1 MPQILRALL
10 FVNALVLVV
19 PMVSITT
26 RLLVCHNTESSLQ
39 AGNFGLVSE
48 SAGIQSTSGEAF
60 HQAMQT
66 SLVREAFGSDSAC
79 WTGAHLGMFFV
90 VLLLLPAY
98 IVASV
103 LGFLLLVDREMD
115 SVQLL
120 AHADPHADVM
130 DMQWLMSVA
139 FLFQIVS
146 DVIDLWFLD
155 LVLLVGF
162 TAWAYYLAL
171 NSEWVNVTVND
182 TLVALQ
188 AGAAWTLVGATL
200 GVLFSRDI
208 DVGPVV
214 VLGVAVAAALGFFVT
229 RARRTAIVSTPL
241 KRLVRV
247 ADIVVWA
254 RHRVQL
260 AVEGHSVT
268 HSYSG
273 VVDTDGALAALLDDA
288 SDLDAE
294 YNEISGV
301 AGNSPSNA
309 SVFGAAQLHGNSRA
323 LVKDAELG
331 YQALVERHPRAAL
344 ASLHAALFY
353 KATRANKNSYL
364 ELRMLARAWRLSSA
378 WDVRLIVVL
387 RTYHVNFNAGAASNS
402 ADVISGSS
410 VMGADLSGIQRIVY
424 DHHQTSARTAETSAY
439 HTMHTVYSQLQQ
451 PRVDLGAL
459 HNLAMT
465 YAGYRKTA
473 DTSFKN
479 MLRMNPSSPE
489 VLRSYAAFLTRSF
502 QEEQLAVA
510 LLSKAERLEA
520 TASRVHVHKVTDFTP
535 GGHGGA
541 ASGEAR
547 WGANS
552 SGGVPGGLDDNSAVL
567 VVSAGELDF
576 GDIIACNAA
585 SCRIFGRL
593 RGEML
598 GSNLRL
604 LLPSPFNAIPTS
616 DLDRLARLADSY
628 LNNWQYMAGVHAN
641 GTLIPLRIML
651 QEAPPAIAGA
661 CDPRFALVC
670 QQLQL
675 ADVAGIAIVRG
686 NAADDGLSLV
696 HASGG
701 MHSLLGID
709 ASTIAEYDLPIGAW
723 MPALDRAW
731 RGEPLHGK
739 RSGGAQP
746 GSSFNYQKVRSN
758 GIRHRSA
765 QGQSLA
771 APPPRSVP
779 GYSSGGGG
787 LGPGRGRRRS
797 HRASSTS
804 SWSNVTLTDEVVK
817 LRACLVTPK
826 GVQVMRPKPPPG
838 TRLSNSETT
847 SDSDKRQSQAHQ
859 ATNARRVSTILESTD
874 EDTDS
879 AAPRQRSEVIGLS
892 SSGNEDSPS
901 MTAHRAPA
909 PISAPNAGAADSSSS
924 RYSMTRKGSERL
936 KRSGSSK
943 NLSRRPSAHGNF
955 TGLDEAATDSIPIME
970 QKTADGRPLVQLVS
984 VTVIPLSGMFLGS
997 AAAAMFDVTYY
1008 GFVMISKHTEYSS
1021 SNKAL
1026 NHRNVSGTRTVP
1038 SSPAATTPLHGGT
1051 PMHGGG
1057 GSDDER
1063 ITRRVSNASGGIPPH
1078 MSIATGARVTD
1089 RSPIALGGNESEGGS
1104 SSSAASAMTQN
1115 TAYAPDAASVNT
1127 KLTKGTYNGAVG
1139 LAAAGGF
1146 DGALQAAAAAE
1157 RTLSRGSLGSRYTG
1171 HMTDMTEEQSEY
1183 VIDNAISGG
1192 RKRRKSMAPTEQT
1205 NEQKRLVKNSGMTG
1219 SVGTRATAVSSTMAM
1234 LQMVV
1239 AQAHVSGLAPLKVVN
1254 RIFRSSLISMVLS
1267 TLVLFFAFFFL
1278 LHDVMSEQLE
1288 AVGDT
1293 HRRWMGAWVSYHNL
1307 ISAGGITLAGLS
1319 PLSFSEEIA
1328 DMRLQRAFLSRVD
1341 EAMLRQARSLS
1352 GFTPVRSSTLELLT
1366 ERDTIKLQSAAAA
1379 QPGSPASGGV
1389 SMSLLEALNF
1399 FDVRTGSFVQFTSP
1413 AAFWPNSTEEVSQLG
1428 ASGLSDISPRS
1439 AARELREEV
1448 IPALRRLALEKGPDV
1463 ESHLFFQGWLDMGLM
1478 ITFITIRGIVFG
1490 LIALRAAR
1498 DFDRLKN
1505 SPLKAMASMNTRT
1518 LKLLQERSADNLRS
1532 ALGVD
1537 EDDELWPE
1545 EADMEEDRDGHDGE
1559 GAGEEEHLLGKQGS
1573 RSHSGGTLV
1582 RTGSFEAMMNSPTP
1596 QMHLSPSH
1604 MNKYREDAQ
1613 NKPVLSGGL
1622 DAAHSR
1628 SMQGKGVPR
1637 RGSVATYASSQFSG
1651 ATGDTGL
1658 REMLAHRNF
1667 ARTLGQAA
1675 ATPDGP
1681 PPSGSHGGVGRHSGQ
1696 GSGVYA
1702 GQGTGIAPVVEGRL
1716 EPGLPASSLDRGG
1729 AVDPAVSLVPGKQT
1743 ANRTRTRAASAS
1755 ALPPATESGPVENP
1769 LAEADSKG
1777 AVGSPQP
1784 SAKVPPRHDR
1794 SATGQA
1800 MNETKAAAGHHV
1812 VQFDDTSSAMGS
1824 TSSAER
1830 SDRSDYV
1837 RVVGESVSSS
1847 SHREHH
1853 ASDATSSSY
1862 SGQYVSGP
1870 GRQSYDKTA
1879 TMLTT
1884 VSAAT
1889 AAQPGMS
1896 RMSSHG
1902 SVDPG
1907 AVTRGRRLS
1916 KVEEGLLTPH
1926 RGRRRTKSRRLP
1938 TVRTFRDT
1946 AGYRR
1951 WATVVLLA
1959 PTLIVMVHIATVI
1972 VVQMLLNFTINSST
1986 QRLHAASEASVS
1998 LMQQQA
2004 DFLAAT
2010 ISAETMQQQYEAAN
2024 ATIAHQVVVRS
2035 TIQQLIHGGETDF
2048 LPRRV
2053 SNVYASSKLS
2063 PLDVKSSTYIR
2074 LQEEGCIIS
2083 EPEGLKDTVVM
2094 KQHIARCVQYNDG
2107 LVRRGLLDGVSHYLT
2122 LTRRA
2127 IEVQASLGPAAGG
2140 GARIV
2145 RRQNDTT
2152 SAGDKTLR
2160 LLVGEAIELH
2170 TVFLAPG
2177 MVALLEQELQ
2187 ESQEL
2192 LTYYITLVH
2201 VTNLASGLTNFF
2213 IMILIAYPL
2222 VSSLTNHVLASR
2234 ALMLTLPPE
2243 VVQQVPRLRKEL
2255 VAMTN
2260 EVKGVGESE
2269 RTAMSVAAMGAS
2281 ASRPSQS
2288 GGGSG
2293 GGGTNADVN
2302 SLLMRADVVLGRS
2315 GGVLGGVLDDTRD
2328 H

>member
-1 MPQILRALL
+1 MPKILRALL

-19 PMVSITT
+19 PMVSVTT
-26 RLLVCHNTESSLQ
+26 RLLVCHNQDTSLQ
-39 AGNFGLVSE
+39 ADNYPLVTM

-66 SLVREAFGSDSAC
+66 SLVREAFGSDAVC
-79 WTGAHLGMFFV
+79 WTGSHLGLFFV

-130 DMQWLMSVA
+130 DMQWIMSVA
-139 FLFQIVS
+139 FLFQVVS

-155 LVLLVGF
+155 LVLLLGF
-162 TAWAYYLAL
+162 TFWAYYLSL

-188 AGAAWTLVGATL
+188 TGAAWTLVGATL
-200 GVLFSRDI
+200 GVAFERNI

-214 VLGVAVAAALGFFVT
+214 IMGVVVAAALGFFVT

-241 KRLVRV
+241 KRLLRV

-260 AVEGHSVT
+260 AVEGHSIT

-288 SDLDAE
+288 SDMDAE

-301 AGNSPSNA
+301 VGNQNSNA

-473 DTSFKN
+473 DSAFKN

-520 TASRVHVHKVTDFTP
+520 TASRVHVHKVTDFSP
-535 GGHGGA
+535 GGHGGV

-552 SGGVPGGLDDNSAVL
+552 GQAVPGGLDDNSAVL

-604 LLPSPFNAIPTS
+604 LLPSPFSNVPNS
-616 DLDRLARLADSY
+616 DLDRLARQADVY
-628 LNNWQYMAGVHAN
+628 LNNWQYMVGVHAN

-723 MPALDRAW
+723 IPSLDRAW

-739 RSGGAQP
+739 RSGGTQS
-746 GSSFNYQKVRSN
+746 GSSFNYQKTKHN

-771 APPPRSVP
+771 APPPRMAG
-779 GYSSGGGG
+779 GYSSGGGVA
-787 LGPGRGRRRS
+787 GRSSR
-797 HRASSTS
+797 RASSTS
-804 SWSNVTLTDEVVK
+804 SWSNVMLNDEVVK
-817 LRACLVTPK
+817 LRACVVTPK

-838 TRLSNSETT
+838 VRQSASDTT
-847 SDSDKRQSQAHQ
+847 SDSDKRTAQAGHLG
-859 ATNARRVSTILESTD
+859 TNARRVSTILESTD
-874 EDTDS
+874 EDTDGITS
-879 AAPRQRSEVIGLS
+879 RNRSDVIGFS
-892 SSGNEDSPS
+892 SSGNEDSPAS
-901 MTAHRAPA
+901 AAHRSGKPA
-909 PISAPNAGAADSSSS
+909 AAMSGAALQDAPSSKTG
-924 RYSMTRKGSERL
+924 YSLKRKGSTRL
-936 KRSGSSK
+936 DRGKDSTDRTSS
-943 NLSRRPSAHGNF
+943 HGGF
-955 TGLDEAATDSIPIME
+955 TGLDEGAADSIPIMD
-970 QKTADGRPLVQLVS
+970 QKTPDGRPLVQLVS
-984 VTVIPLSGMFLGS
+984 ATVIPLAGMFLGS
-997 AAAAMFDVTYY
+997 AASAMFDTTYY

-1026 NHRNVSGTRTVP
+1026 KHRNVSGTRVVP
-1038 SSPAATTPLHGGT
+1038 GSSGPTTPMAGA
-1051 PMHGGG
+1051 
-1057 GSDDER
+1057 GSDEER
-1063 ITRRVSNASGGIPPH
+1063 MMRRVSNASGGIPQH
-1078 MSIATGARVTD
+1078 MSIVTGTRMMD
-1089 RSPIALGGNESEGGS
+1089 RSPVALGGDESEGGS
-1104 SSSAASAMTQN
+1104 SSSATSALSQHTFN
-1115 TAYAPDAASVNT
+1115 APDAASVNT

-1146 DGALQAAAAAE
+1146 DGALQAAASAH
-1157 RTLSRGSLGSRYTG
+1157 RTNSKGSVDSRYAG
-1171 HMTDMTEEQSEY
+1171 QMTDMSEEQSEY
-1183 VIDNAISGG
+1183 IIGNAVAGAAG
-1192 RKRRKSMAPTEQT
+1192 KKRRKSTANAAGA
-1205 NEQKRLVKNSGMTG
+1205 NEGRPVPGGGMTG

-1239 AQAHVSGLAPLKVVN
+1239 AQAHVGGLAPLKVVK

-1267 TLVLFFAFFFL
+1267 TLVLFFVFFFL
-1278 LHDVMSEQLE
+1278 LHNVMTEQLQ

-1307 ISAGGITLAGLS
+1307 LSAGGITLAGLS
-1319 PLSFSEEIA
+1319 PLSFSDEIA
-1328 DMRLQRAFLSRVD
+1328 DMRRQRAFLTQVD
-1341 EAMLRQARSLS
+1341 ESMLRQARFLS
-1352 GFTPVRSSTLELLT
+1352 SFTPVRSSTLHLLVKPN
-1366 ERDTIKLQSAAAA
+1366 TINLQSAAAA
-1379 QPGSPASGGV
+1379 QPGGATGGAV
-1389 SMSLLEALNF
+1389 SMSLLESLNF
-1399 FDVRTGSFVQFTSP
+1399 FSVRTGAFVQLTS
-1413 AAFWPNSTEEVSQLG
+1413 AADFWPNSTQEASSLG
-1428 ASGLSDISPRS
+1428 ASGLSDISPRA

-1448 IPALRRLALEKGPDV
+1448 IPALRNVAVEKGSDV
-1463 ESHLFFQGWLDMGLM
+1463 ESHLFFQGWLDVGLVVA
-1478 ITFITIRGIVFG
+1478 FITIRAIVFG

-1518 LKLLQERSADNLRS
+1518 LKLLQQRSADNLRS

-1545 EADMEEDRDGHDGE
+1545 EDDNEQEGEEGDGE
-1559 GAGEEEHLLGKQGS
+1559 ADRLLSKSPGRFS
-1573 RSHSGGTLV
+1573 SDTPTHSG
-1582 RTGSFEAMMNSPTP
+1582 SFGVMMNSAIPD
-1596 QMHLSPSH
+1596 MHLSPSYKH
-1604 MNKYREDAQ
+1604 RYNDSTGQ
-1613 NKPVLSGGL
+1613 PVQMPPVSG
-1622 DAAHSR
+1622 DQAAS
-1628 SMQGKGVPR
+1628 KGALQKSVGR

-1681 PPSGSHGGVGRHSGQ
+1681 GGSAARTSQKQPASHQLQEGGYKAHGTGVGSAVD
-1696 GSGVYA
+1696 S
-1702 GQGTGIAPVVEGRL
+1702 RL
-1716 EPGLPASSLDRGG
+1716 EPAPSS
-1729 AVDPAVSLVPGKQT
+1729 SLVPQGT
-1743 ANRTRTRAASAS
+1743 DPAESMGPALHNGNRSRTRAVSAS
-1755 ALPPATESGPVENP
+1755 ALPHSSDAGKVENP
-1769 LAEADSKG
+1769 VAMVESKG
-1777 AVGSPQP
+1777 AAQGAASPGQ
-1784 SAKVPPRHDR
+1784 VPPRHDR
-1794 SATGQA
+1794 TATG
-1800 MNETKAAAGHHV
+1800 TDSKITAGHHA
-1812 VQFDDTSSAMGS
+1812 VQFDDTSSALGS
-1824 TSSAER
+1824 SSSAER

-1847 SHREHH
+1847 SHREHQF
-1853 ASDATSSSY
+1853 SDATSSSY
-1862 SGQYVSGP
+1862 NA
-1870 GRQSYDKTA
+1870 GRTDRHTRERYDKTS
-1879 TMLTT
+1879 TLLTT
-1884 VSAAT
+1884 VSAISHSGM
-1889 AAQPGMS
+1889 QPAMS
-1896 RMSSHG
+1896 RMTSNGTVEPST
-1902 SVDPG
+1902 S
-1907 AVTRGRRLS
+1907 RGRRLS
-1916 KVEEGLLTPH
+1916 KVEEGLLTPS

-1972 VVQMLLNFTINSST
+1972 TVQMLLNVNINAST
-1986 QRLHAASEASVS
+1986 QRLHAAAEASVS

-2010 ISAETMQQQYEAAN
+2010 VNAGSMAEQYAAAN
-2024 ATIAHQVVVRS
+2024 ATIDHQVVVR
-2035 TIQQLIHGGETDF
+2035 TRLQELIHGGKVSF
-2048 LPRRV
+2048 LPHRAA
-2053 SNVYASSKLS
+2053 NVYAREDLS
-2063 PLDVKSSTYIR
+2063 PLDVHSSAYVR
-2074 LQEEGCIIS
+2074 LQESGCVRS
-2083 EPEGLKDTVVM
+2083 EPDGLKDTAVM
-2094 KQHIARCVQYNDG
+2094 REHLRRCLEYNDG
-2107 LVRRGLLDGVSHYLT
+2107 LVRRGLMDGVAHYLT

-2127 IEVQASLGPAAGG
+2127 IEVQASLGPAPGG
-2140 GARIV
+2140 GARV
-2145 RRQNDTT
+2145 AHSANATT
-2152 SAGDKTLR
+2152 AAGDLTLR
-2160 LLVGEAIELH
+2160 VLVAEAVELH
-2170 TVFLAPG
+2170 TLFLAPG
-2177 MVALLEQELQ
+2177 MLALLEQELT
-2187 ESQEL
+2187 ESQETL
-2192 LTYYITLVH
+2192 VYYITLVH
-2201 VTNLASGLTNFF
+2201 VTNLASGFTNFF

-2222 VSSLTNHVLASR
+2222 VSSLTDHVLASR

-2243 VVQQVPRLRKEL
+2243 VVQQVPRLRREL

-2260 EVKGVGESE
+2260 EMKGVGESE
-2269 RTAMSVAAMGAS
+2269 RTAMSVAAQGTS
-2281 ASRPSQS
+2281 LSRGSQSS
-2288 GGGSG
+2288 GGGTS
-2293 GGGTNADVN
+2293 ADVN

-2315 GGVLGGVLDDTRD
+2315 GGVLGNMLDNPRD
-2328 H
+2328 KR